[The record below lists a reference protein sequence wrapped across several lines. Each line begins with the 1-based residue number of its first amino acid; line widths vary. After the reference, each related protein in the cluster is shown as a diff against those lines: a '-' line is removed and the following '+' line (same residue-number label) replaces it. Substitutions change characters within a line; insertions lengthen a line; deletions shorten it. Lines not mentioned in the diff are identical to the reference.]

1 MKKNTKIERYA
12 RVATFIFIECAKN
25 SESGNW
31 VVDFEEIEE
40 FFDFKMTEEIYNK
53 VEEALFKNFKNA
65 VLDNE
70 GSFEDECF
78 DITLG
83 TDFVIN
89 NSETAEDYGEPF
101 DSEEEFEFEDSRYK

>member
-1 MKKNTKIERYA
+1 MGNNTKFERYT
-12 RVATFIFIECAKN
+12 RIATFIFIECAKN

-31 VVDFEEIEE
+31 VVDFEEIEN
-40 FFDFKMTEEIYNK
+40 FFGFKFTKEIYDK

-70 GSFEDECF
+70 GSFENKCF
-78 DITLG
+78 DIMLG

-89 NSETAEDYGEPF
+89 NGETAEDYGEPSN
-101 DSEEEFEFEDSRYK
+101 SEEEFEFEAEA